1 MADNVEEETKVPQQ
15 ELLAE
20 EPKPV
25 AVAKQEESPPQP
37 QDPNTPTS
45 MAAEAETLTLDSQ
58 PPQGQPEKVSVSF
71 SIWPPT
77 QRTRDAV
84 LSRLIET
91 LSAPSVLSKRYGV
104 VPAEEAAAVARRV
117 EEEAFG
123 VAAGFAST
131 EDDGIEILQVYS
143 KEISRRM
150 LDAVKSRSAAGDG
163 AAAPESAAEA
173 APSEDISSVETES

>member
-1 MADNVEEETKVPQQ
+1 MVDNVEEETNVTQQ
-15 ELLAE
+15 EQLEE

-25 AVAKQEESPPQP
+25 AKQKESPPQP

-58 PPQGQPEKVSVSF
+58 PPQSQPEKVSVSF

-91 LSAPSVLSKRYGV
+91 LSAPSVLSKRYGA
-104 VPAEEAAAVARRV
+104 VPADEAAAVARRV

-123 VAAGFAST
+123 VAAGLAST

-150 LDAVKSRSAAGDG
+150 LDAVKSRSAA
-163 AAAPESAAEA
+163 AAPESAAEA